1 MLIPM
6 GDYAAGAEVANDLV
20 ATSPDVRG
28 TEALS
33 GPGDLVA
40 VLSGYD
46 FAAYDVAPCG
56 TTADGGAAPSA
67 EDVEKVRFLRGEVR
81 AVMESAT
88 EDEAV
93 ERAAMLAGHVGLAP
107 VLRRDPSGRW
117 QWYVP
122 TVRDA
127 SLVAELAAVV
137 GVSLLG
143 LVRALGH
150 GRFRACAAPGCGG
163 VFADAS
169 RAGRRRYCVPALC
182 GNRTNVANHRA
193 RRREVAR

>member
-6 GDYAAGAEVANDLV
+6 ADYAAGVEVANDLV
-20 ATSPDVRG
+20 STSPDVRG
-28 TEALS
+28 AEALS
-33 GPGDLVA
+33 GPASLADL
-40 VLSGYD
+40 L
-46 FAAYDVAPCG
+46 AAYDVAVP
-56 TTADGGAAPSA
+56 TA

-81 AVMESAT
+81 ALMESGT

-93 ERAAMLAGHVGLAP
+93 ERAALLAGHAGLAP

-122 TVRDA
+122 TARDA
-127 SLVAELAAVV
+127 SLVGEVAALL
-137 GVSLLG
+137 GVALLG

-150 GRFRACAAPGCGG
+150 GRFRPCAAPGCGG

-169 RAGRRRYCVPALC
+169 RAGRRRYCMPELC
-182 GNRTNVANHRA
+182 GNRLNVANHRA
-193 RRREVAR
+193 RRRAVAR